1 MLLIK
6 LNFTIEFAK
15 FNVESAKI
23 DNGQMAFPKR

>member
-6 LNFTIEFAK
+6 LKFAIELAK

-23 DNGQMAFPKR
+23 DNGQMAFSKR